1 MNTTAMPDAPPGR
14 LQHMPVSLFAIVM
27 GLAGTTIALEKLEHL
42 WGWTVTPSAV
52 LFWLSAL
59 AFGLISLAYLSKFVR
74 HRQHVVAEFNH
85 PIRMSFFP
93 AMSIGMLLLAVA
105 ALARFPGASL
115 YLWMVGSSVQLA
127 FTLAI
132 LSNWMHHEKFQVQ
145 HSNPAWFIPIV
156 GNILVPIAGVPLG
169 FPEVSWFYF
178 SIGLMMWTPLLTVL
192 LNRFFFHPMIPSK
205 LMPTLF
211 ILIAPPAVGFI
222 AWVKLHNGVIDDT
235 ARILY
240 YFALFT
246 TLLLFTQ
253 MRFFWK
259 LSFALPWWAY
269 SFPMAAITIA
279 TSVMMEK
286 VGGDL
291 FRLLTPVLLA
301 LLVILVPVLCFKTI
315 QALLRGQICVPE

>member
-1 MNTTAMPDAPPGR
+1 
-14 LQHMPVSLFAIVM
+14 
-27 GLAGTTIALEKLEHL
+27 
-42 WGWTVTPSAV
+42 
-52 LFWLSAL
+52 
-59 AFGLISLAYLSKFVR
+59 
-74 HRQHVVAEFNH
+74 
-85 PIRMSFFP
+85 
-93 AMSIGMLLLAVA
+93 
-105 ALARFPGASL
+105 
-115 YLWMVGSSVQLA
+115 
-127 FTLAI
+127 
-132 LSNWMHHEKFQVQ
+132 
-145 HSNPAWFIPIV
+145 
-156 GNILVPIAGVPLG
+156 
-169 FPEVSWFYF
+169 
-178 SIGLMMWTPLLTVL
+178 
-192 LNRFFFHPMIPSK
+192 MIPSK

-301 LLVILVPVLCFKTI
+301 LLVTLVTVLCFKTI